1 MMIASANPPANALW
15 WWPQPTSGRAVLTIS
30 VKTKMPITIDG
41 KPFSTSSQ
49 RRTCSPSRRGANSL
63 T

>member
-1 MMIASANPPANALW
+1 MPTIGSVAL
-15 WWPQPTSGRAVLTIS
+15 TTS

-49 RRTCSPSRRGANSL
+49 SLTWSPIRVGANSL